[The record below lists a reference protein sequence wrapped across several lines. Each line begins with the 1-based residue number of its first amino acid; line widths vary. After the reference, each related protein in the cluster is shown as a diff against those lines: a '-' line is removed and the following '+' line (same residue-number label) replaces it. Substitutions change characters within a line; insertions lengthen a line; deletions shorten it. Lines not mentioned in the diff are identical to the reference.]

1 MRSCRVHVVDTAGR
15 LVAGARP
22 AWYNRAMNK
31 VLENVLREVDRLP
44 EEEQR
49 RIARV
54 LEEEVH
60 KARRTPAKQGRW
72 ARLAERLSRESPLE
86 GKSEEFLKQVREF
99 RDGFLFI
106 EPKNVD

>member
-1 MRSCRVHVVDTAGR
+1 MHK
-15 LVAGARP
+15 
-22 AWYNRAMNK
+22 M
-31 VLENVLREVDRLP
+31 LETMLHEVEALP

-60 KARRTPAKQGRW
+60 RARRAAAQPRGRW

-86 GKSEEFLKQVREF
+86 GESEEFLRRAREF
-99 RDGFLFI
+99 RDGFLFV
-106 EPKNVD
+106 EPKSAD

>member
-1 MRSCRVHVVDTAGR
+1 MDKA
-15 LVAGARP
+15 
-22 AWYNRAMNK
+22 
-31 VLENVLREVDRLP
+31 LEDVLREVDSLP

-60 KARRTPAKQGRW
+60 KARRAAEEPRGRW

-86 GKSEEFLKQVREF
+86 GRSEDFLRQVREF
-99 RDGFLFI
+99 RDGFLFA
-106 EPKNVD
+106 EPKSVD